1 MEYFRNPINVS
12 LLRNHINND
21 PIIDW
26 FEIEKY
32 TKRQIFEKDK
42 NNFFRK
48 YILNYTIEY
57 KNNFIN
63 VLREKILKIYPGL
76 IIYNYINADET
87 IKLIQKEEPI
97 ILNPKLVNNK
107 YNILV
112 SVDLIIKK
120 IYLFNYFL

>member
-26 FEIEKY
+26 FEIENY
-32 TKRQIFEKDK
+32 MKRQIFEKDK

-57 KNNFIN
+57 KMS
-63 VLREKILKIYPGL
+63 L
-76 IIYNYINADET
+76 IHI
-87 IKLIQKEEPI
+87 
-97 ILNPKLVNNK
+97 
-107 YNILV
+107 
-112 SVDLIIKK
+112 
-120 IYLFNYFL
+120 